1 MTRKKVKLAYI
12 TNNSARKAT
21 FKKRK
26 KGLMKKVSEFSTLC
40 DVKAFTIIYSPYD
53 LQPNVWP
60 SPLGAQ
66 HVLADFKRMP
76 KMEQSKKMVNQESF
90 LRQRITK
97 AIDQLKK
104 QCNDNRKKEI
114 TDIMFQSLTGKS
126 LHELI
131 LIDLNNLGWL
141 IEQHLKEI
149 LESMETLS
157 KSPQPQEATDKGV
170 MKGPGETFT
179 QIKEDSTV
187 QTLQQSQMQFID
199 GMNLQAQQQR
209 YVGLNGEQAEM
220 MVPFTDQ
227 NYQNNGL

>member
-1 MTRKKVKLAYI
+1 MSRKKVKLAYI

-26 KGLMKKVSEFSTLC
+26 KGLMKKVSELSTLC
-40 DVKAFTIIYSPYD
+40 DVKACTIIYSPYD
-53 LQPNVWP
+53 SQPDVWP
-60 SPLGAQ
+60 SPLGAK

-76 KMEQSKKMVNQESF
+76 EMEQSKKMVNQESF

-97 AIDQLKK
+97 AINQLKK
-104 QCNDNRKKEI
+104 QRNSNHEKEI
-114 TDIMFQSLTGKS
+114 MDIMFQSLTGKS
-126 LHELI
+126 LHQLN
-131 LIDLNNLGWL
+131 LIDLNDLGWL

-149 LESMETLS
+149 QKSMEILS

-187 QTLQQSQMQFID
+187 QMLQ
-199 GMNLQAQQQR
+199 
-209 YVGLNGEQAEM
+209 
-220 MVPFTDQ
+220 
-227 NYQNNGL
+227 